1 VNSYVAVYG
10 TGFGSYAPEGAD
22 GLQWL
27 TGNVQAFV
35 GNKPASVEFAGHAPE
50 LSLGLQQL
58 NILIPPDA
66 PTGSNVPIQL
76 VINGV
81 STQAGVTIAVR

>member
-1 VNSYVAVYG
+1 MEATPPKERMDYSGLPATCKRLWG
-10 TGFGSYAPEGAD
+10 T
-22 GLQWL
+22 
-27 TGNVQAFV
+27 
-35 GNKPASVEFAGHAPE
+35 
-50 LSLGLQQL
+50 SLLLWSSPGTHRNLAWDLQQL

-81 STQAGVTIAVR
+81 STQSGVTIAVH